1 MKGKNTNI
9 SGALGKLQPQALE
22 LEEAVLG
29 ALMIEKDALNLVI
42 DILRP
47 ESFYKIA
54 HQEIYQAIFELFSE
68 SEPIDMLTV
77 TQRLRKMGK
86 LELVGGPSYIMRMTA
101 SVNSAANIE
110 YHSRIITEQAIKREL
125 INISSEIQRDA
136 FEDATDV
143 FDLLDQAEQKLF
155 QISESNIRKNYSSM
169 NNLMRQAIA
178 ELEARKNLKDGLTG
192 VPTGFVDL
200 DRITAG
206 FQKSDLIIVA
216 ARPAMGKCLGKGTKV
231 LMYDGTL
238 RQVEDIEV
246 GDLLMGDD
254 STSRKVLSTVRGKEK
269 MYWIR
274 QNKGIDYRV
283 NESHILS
290 LKRSRSEGSHKN
302 GDVLNISVR
311 EYINKSTKF
320 KSNYKGYKVAVEFSE
335 KSTTI
340 EPYFLG
346 LWLGD
351 GRSSDVRIAS
361 QDPEIVDYLNNY
373 AEKLN
378 LNLSSY
384 FVEGKCP
391 IYAIT
396 TGAKGNL
403 NKASLQKELRD
414 LQLLDNKHIP
424 ENYLI
429 NSTKNR
435 LELLAGLIDSD
446 GHYLNDSNGY
456 EITFKNENLAKQ
468 LKFLCDSLGFRS
480 SLIPKKARIRSIN
493 FESDVYRVRFFG
505 DVDKIPVKV
514 IRKKAVAWRDQHRN
528 WHQTGITVEYD
539 KIDDYYGFVIDG
551 NHLFVLED
559 MTVTHNTAFSLSLL
573 RNAAVDFNHPVAFFS
588 LEMSEIQIVNR
599 LISGEAELESEKIKR
614 GNLAEHEWHQ
624 LYQKT
629 AKIGESPI
637 FIDDSP
643 ALSILEL
650 RAKCRR
656 LKAQHDIQMIIV
668 DYLQLMTAGSNK
680 NMPGNRE
687 QEISTISRGL
697 KNIAKEL
704 NVPVIALSQLS
715 RAVETR
721 GGDKKPQLSD
731 LRESGCLSG
740 DTLILNSETGERI
753 PIKTLAERQ
762 NQSNFK
768 CMAVNPNYKL
778 SPHNMFKV
786 FYSGKKEIFELK
798 TKTGRTIKASG
809 NHPFLKLSGWT
820 HLEDLKIGDKIA
832 VPRKLNIEKPSNPLT
847 INELILLAHL
857 LGDGCILPSKPY
869 HYTSADWENI
879 EIVKKTAQ
887 ELFGIEGRIV
897 PQENWWH
904 VYLTS
909 PYRLTHNKKH
919 PITLWYEKLGIERV
933 RSYDKKLPESIFQ
946 CDNEHIALFIKHLWA
961 TDGNISW
968 KKNEGRKD
976 AGAIYY
982 ASTSQLLVKQ
992 IQHLLLR
999 LGIISTQRIA
1009 KKEGYRH
1016 TYQLHIQGVENQ
1028 IKFLANV
1035 GCFGNRGKV
1044 IPEMLS
1050 AFQNIQANPND
1061 DIIPQEAWQLLIE
1074 PLKKQNEISW
1084 RNFAQKMEVAYNGS
1098 GLFKHGISRPRMEKI
1113 AQALPFAVLKNLAE
1127 SDVLWD
1133 EIISINSLGVEDVY
1147 DASVAEVHNFVAE
1160 DFIVHNS
1167 IEQDADIVLFLYRP
1181 EYYGITQDMEGNPTT
1196 NVGEV
1201 IVAKHRNGSLDTV
1214 KLKFIGK
1221 FTKFEN
1227 LDNFNLNVLGNNGAN
1242 DNLKP
1247 ITLGSK
1253 VNNQPQ
1259 FNTPPTTRLDD
1270 EPPF

>member
-9 SGALGKLQPQALE
+9 SGAIGKLQPQALE

-54 HQEIYQAIFELFSE
+54 HQEIYRAIFELFSD

-216 ARPAMGKCLGKGTKV
+216 ARPAMGK
-231 LMYDGTL
+231 
-238 RQVEDIEV
+238 
-246 GDLLMGDD
+246 
-254 STSRKVLSTVRGKEK
+254 
-269 MYWIR
+269 
-274 QNKGIDYRV
+274 
-283 NESHILS
+283 
-290 LKRSRSEGSHKN
+290 
-302 GDVLNISVR
+302 
-311 EYINKSTKF
+311 
-320 KSNYKGYKVAVEFSE
+320 
-335 KSTTI
+335 
-340 EPYFLG
+340 
-346 LWLGD
+346 
-351 GRSSDVRIAS
+351 
-361 QDPEIVDYLNNY
+361 
-373 AEKLN
+373 
-378 LNLSSY
+378 
-384 FVEGKCP
+384 
-391 IYAIT
+391 
-396 TGAKGNL
+396 
-403 NKASLQKELRD
+403 
-414 LQLLDNKHIP
+414 
-424 ENYLI
+424 
-429 NSTKNR
+429 
-435 LELLAGLIDSD
+435 
-446 GHYLNDSNGY
+446 
-456 EITFKNENLAKQ
+456 
-468 LKFLCDSLGFRS
+468 
-480 SLIPKKARIRSIN
+480 
-493 FESDVYRVRFFG
+493 
-505 DVDKIPVKV
+505 
-514 IRKKAVAWRDQHRN
+514 
-528 WHQTGITVEYD
+528 
-539 KIDDYYGFVIDG
+539 
-551 NHLFVLED
+551 
-559 MTVTHNTAFSLSLL
+559 TAFSLSLL
-573 RNAAVDFNHPVAFFS
+573 RNAAVDFSHPVAFFS

-629 AKIGESPI
+629 SKIGESPI

-731 LRESGCLSG
+731 LRESG
-740 DTLILNSETGERI
+740 
-753 PIKTLAERQ
+753 
-762 NQSNFK
+762 
-768 CMAVNPNYKL
+768 
-778 SPHNMFKV
+778 
-786 FYSGKKEIFELK
+786 
-798 TKTGRTIKASG
+798 
-809 NHPFLKLSGWT
+809 
-820 HLEDLKIGDKIA
+820 
-832 VPRKLNIEKPSNPLT
+832 
-847 INELILLAHL
+847 
-857 LGDGCILPSKPY
+857 
-869 HYTSADWENI
+869 
-879 EIVKKTAQ
+879 
-887 ELFGIEGRIV
+887 
-897 PQENWWH
+897 
-904 VYLTS
+904 
-909 PYRLTHNKKH
+909 
-919 PITLWYEKLGIERV
+919 
-933 RSYDKKLPESIFQ
+933 
-946 CDNEHIALFIKHLWA
+946 
-961 TDGNISW
+961 
-968 KKNEGRKD
+968 
-976 AGAIYY
+976 
-982 ASTSQLLVKQ
+982 
-992 IQHLLLR
+992 
-999 LGIISTQRIA
+999 
-1009 KKEGYRH
+1009 
-1016 TYQLHIQGVENQ
+1016 
-1028 IKFLANV
+1028 
-1035 GCFGNRGKV
+1035 
-1044 IPEMLS
+1044 
-1050 AFQNIQANPND
+1050 
-1061 DIIPQEAWQLLIE
+1061 
-1074 PLKKQNEISW
+1074 
-1084 RNFAQKMEVAYNGS
+1084 
-1098 GLFKHGISRPRMEKI
+1098 
-1113 AQALPFAVLKNLAE
+1113 
-1127 SDVLWD
+1127 
-1133 EIISINSLGVEDVY
+1133 
-1147 DASVAEVHNFVAE
+1147 
-1160 DFIVHNS
+1160 S

-1227 LDNFNLNVLGNNGAN
+1227 LDNFNLNVLGGNGAT
-1242 DNLKP
+1242 DNSKP

-1253 VNNQPQ
+1253 VNNPNQ

>member
-1 MKGKNTNI
+1 MKNKNTNI
-9 SGALGKLQPQALE
+9 SNTLGRLQPQALE

-47 ESFYKIA
+47 ESFYKTSN
-54 HQEIYQAIFELFSE
+54 QEVYRAIFELFSE

-86 LELVGGPSYIMRMTA
+86 LELVGGPSYIMRLTA

-125 INISSEIQRDA
+125 INISSEIQREA

-155 QISESNIRKNYSSM
+155 SISENNIRKNYSTM
-169 NNLMRQAIA
+169 NNLMRQAIT

-238 RQVEDIEV
+238 RKVEDIGV

-254 STSRKVLSTVRGKEK
+254 STPRKVLSTVKGREK

-274 QNKGIDYRV
+274 QNKGVDYRV

-290 LKRSRSEGSHKN
+290 LKRSRTEGSHKN
-302 GDVLNISVR
+302 GDILNISVKD
-311 EYINKSTKF
+311 YIIKSPKF
-320 KSNYKGYKVAVEFSE
+320 KSNYKGYKVAVEFPD
-335 KSTTI
+335 KPVTI
-340 EPYFLG
+340 EPYFIG

-351 GRSSDVRIAS
+351 GRSSDIRVAT
-361 QDPEIVDYLNNY
+361 QDEEIVAYLKSY
-373 AEKLN
+373 AERLN
-378 LNLSSY
+378 FKLSSY
-384 FVEGKCP
+384 IIEGKCP
-391 IYAIT
+391 MYGIT
-396 TGAKGNL
+396 TGIQGNPK
-403 NKASLQKELRD
+403 NKSLQNELRNI
-414 LQLLDNKHIP
+414 QLLDNKHIP
-424 ENYLI
+424 HQYLT
-429 NSTKNR
+429 NSTKKR

-446 GHYLNDSNGY
+446 GHYLSQSNGY
-456 EITFKNENLAKQ
+456 EITFSNKFLAQQ
-468 LKFLCDSLGFRS
+468 LKFLCDSLGFRT
-480 SLIPKKARIRSIN
+480 SLIPKKASIKEIN
-493 FESDVYRVRFFG
+493 YESEVYRVRFFG

-514 IRKKAVAWRDQHRN
+514 NRKKSVAWRDSHRT
-528 WHQTGITVEYD
+528 WRQTGISVEYD
-539 KIDDYYGFVIDG
+539 QIDDYYGFVIDG
-551 NHLFVLED
+551 NHLFLLED

-629 AKIGESPI
+629 SKIGESPI
-637 FIDDSP
+637 FIDDTP

-656 LKAQHDIQMIIV
+656 LKAQHDIQLIIV

-731 LRESGCLSG
+731 LRESGCLTG
-740 DTLILNSETGERI
+740 DTLILNAETGERI
-753 PIKTLAERQ
+753 PIKVLAERQ
-762 NQSNFK
+762 NQSNYR
-768 CMAVNPNYKL
+768 CMAIDSNYKL
-778 SPHNMFKV
+778 SAHNMFKV
-786 FYSGKKEIFELK
+786 FYSGQKQVFELK
-798 TKTGRTIKASG
+798 TKTGRTIKASA
-809 NHPFLKLSGWT
+809 NHPFLKLKGWT
-820 HLEDLKIGDKIA
+820 ALEDLQIGDKIA
-832 VPRKLNIEKPSNPLT
+832 VPRKIEIQKPSNPLNF
-847 INELILLAHL
+847 NELILMAHL
-857 LGDGCILPSKPY
+857 LGDGCILPGKPY

-879 EIVKKTAQ
+879 EIVQKTAK

-897 PQENWWH
+897 KQENWWH
-904 VYLTS
+904 VYLPS
-909 PYRLTHNKKH
+909 PYHLTHKVKH
-919 PITLWYEKLGIERV
+919 PISLWYEKLGLDRV
-933 RSYDKKLPESIFQ
+933 RSYEKKLPEAIYE
-946 CDNEHIALFIKHLWA
+946 CDNERIALFIRHLWA

-968 KKNEGRKD
+968 KKIAGRKD

-982 ASTSQLLVKQ
+982 ASTSETMIIQ
-992 IQHLLLR
+992 IQH
-999 LGIISTQRIA
+999 
-1009 KKEGYRH
+1009 
-1016 TYQLHIQGVENQ
+1016 
-1028 IKFLANV
+1028 
-1035 GCFGNRGKV
+1035 
-1044 IPEMLS
+1044 
-1050 AFQNIQANPND
+1050 
-1061 DIIPQEAWQLLIE
+1061 
-1074 PLKKQNEISW
+1074 
-1084 RNFAQKMEVAYNGS
+1084 
-1098 GLFKHGISRPRMEKI
+1098 
-1113 AQALPFAVLKNLAE
+1113 
-1127 SDVLWD
+1127 
-1133 EIISINSLGVEDVY
+1133 
-1147 DASVAEVHNFVAE
+1147 
-1160 DFIVHNS
+1160 
-1167 IEQDADIVLFLYRP
+1167 
-1181 EYYGITQDMEGNPTT
+1181 
-1196 NVGEV
+1196 
-1201 IVAKHRNGSLDTV
+1201 
-1214 KLKFIGK
+1214 
-1221 FTKFEN
+1221 
-1227 LDNFNLNVLGNNGAN
+1227 
-1242 DNLKP
+1242 
-1247 ITLGSK
+1247 
-1253 VNNQPQ
+1253 
-1259 FNTPPTTRLDD
+1259 
-1270 EPPF
+1270 

>member
-9 SGALGKLQPQALE
+9 SGAIGKLQPQALE

-54 HQEIYQAIFELFSE
+54 HQEIYRAIFELFSD

-125 INISSEIQRDA
+125 INISSEIQREA

-155 QISESNIRKNYSSM
+155 SISENNIRKNYSSM

-178 ELEARKNLKDGLTG
+178 ELESRKNLKDGLTG

-238 RQVEDIEV
+238 RNVEDVEV
-246 GDLLMGDD
+246 GDWLMGDD
-254 STSRKVLSTVRGKEK
+254 SKPREVMSLARGQEM
-269 MYWIR
+269 MYQIE
-274 QNKGIDYRV
+274 QSKGITYRV

-290 LKRSRSEGSHKN
+290 LKNYQTNEI
-302 GDVLNISVR
+302 VNISILDYLKLPL
-311 EYINKSTKF
+311 EEQELL
-320 KSNYKGYKVAVEFSE
+320 KGYKVAIEF
-335 KSTTI
+335 
-340 EPYFLG
+340 
-346 LWLGD
+346 
-351 GRSSDVRIAS
+351 
-361 QDPEIVDYLNNY
+361 NY
-373 AEKLN
+373 
-378 LNLSSY
+378 
-384 FVEGKCP
+384 
-391 IYAIT
+391 
-396 TGAKGNL
+396 
-403 NKASLQKELRD
+403 
-414 LQLLDNKHIP
+414 QLLKTSAYDFAFDLGQKTQSNQLYEAFVPQK
-424 ENYLI
+424 YLI

-435 LELLAGLIDSD
+435 LDFLAGLIDSMSM
-446 GHYLNDSNGY
+446 LNQKFYRLD
-456 EITFKNENLAKQ
+456 
-468 LKFLCDSLGFRS
+468 LKFEILTQQVKFIADTLGFYTQTTNNILYIFVDS
-480 SLIPKKARIRSIN
+480 HSLPLK
-493 FESDVYRVRFFG
+493 
-505 DVDKIPVKV
+505 DKI
-514 IRKKAVAWRDQHRN
+514 KKEFIDNQ
-528 WHQTGITVEYD
+528 TVEYQLSDIQLIQD

-551 NHLFVLED
+551 NHLFLLED

-573 RNAAVDFNHPVAFFS
+573 RNAAVDFSHPVAFFS

-637 FIDDSP
+637 FIDDTP

-656 LKAQHDIQMIIV
+656 LKAQHDVQMIIV

-731 LRESGCLSG
+731 LRESGCLTG

-762 NQSNFK
+762 NQTNFK
-768 CMAVNPNYKL
+768 CMAVNPNYQL

-786 FYSGKKEIFELK
+786 FYSGKKEVFELK

-809 NHPFLKLSGWT
+809 NHPFLKLEGWT
-820 HLEDLKIGDKIA
+820 ALDDLKIGDKIA
-832 VPRKLNIEKPSNPLT
+832 VPRKITIQNPSNPLT

-887 ELFGIEGRIV
+887 ELFNIEGRIV
-897 PQENWWH
+897 KQENWWH
-904 VYLTS
+904 VYLPS
-909 PYRLTHNKKH
+909 PYHLTHKVKH
-919 PITLWYEKLGIERV
+919 PITLWYEKMGIERV
-933 RSYDKKLPESIFQ
+933 RSYDKKLPEAVFQ
-946 CDNEHIALFIKHLWA
+946 SDNEHIALFIKHLWA

-968 KKNEGRKD
+968 KKIQDRKD

-982 ASTSQLLVKQ
+982 ASTSQILIKQ

-999 LGIISTQRIA
+999 MEIISTIRIS
-1009 KKEGYRH
+1009 KKVGYRD

-1028 IKFLANV
+1028 IKFLTQV
-1035 GCFGNRGKV
+1035 GCYGKRGEI
-1044 IPEMLS
+1044 IPTMLT
-1050 AFQNIQANPND
+1050 ALQAIKANPND

-1074 PLKKQNEISW
+1074 PLKKQAEISW
-1084 RNFAQKMEVAYNGS
+1084 RNFAQKTNTAYSGA
-1098 GLFKHGISRPRMEKI
+1098 GLFKHGISRSRMEKI
-1113 AQALPFAVLKNLAE
+1113 AQVLPFAILKNLAE
-1127 SDVLWD
+1127 SAILWD
-1133 EIISINSLGVEDVY
+1133 EIVEIKSLGIEDVY

-1227 LDNFNLNVLGNNGAN
+1227 LDNFNLNVLGNNGTS

-1253 VNNQPQ
+1253 VNNQAQ